1 MEVKRGVWSPIRS
14 PLGDL
19 RLGEGV
25 RSPMGM
31 AYHGGDKSS
40 GEQVAV
46 SADGIYS

>member
-1 MEVKRGVWSPIRS
+1 MGMEVKRGVWSPIRS

-31 AYHGGDKSS
+31 VYRGGGKSCQE
-40 GEQVAV
+40 GKAR
-46 SADGIYS
+46 